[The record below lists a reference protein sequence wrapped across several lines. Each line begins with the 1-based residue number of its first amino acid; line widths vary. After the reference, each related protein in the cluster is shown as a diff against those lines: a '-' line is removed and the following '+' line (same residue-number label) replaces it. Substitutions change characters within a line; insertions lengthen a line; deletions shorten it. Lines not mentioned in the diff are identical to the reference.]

1 MSKNPAKLA
10 GWLDGVLEMLRP
22 PPREGLS
29 EYLDR
34 HYILS
39 PESSAS
45 PGKWRTRPDQKE
57 IVDAIGDMSIREVSI
72 MKSARYGLTLIACGA
87 LMRWIDADPRTILM
101 VQPTVKGGEAWSKKF
116 LAVMIRDNPRLVGK
130 IGDGTKQRDR
140 TILSKDFPGGTLT
153 IVGANSGA
161 GFRMLSCNIV
171 IRDEVDAYP
180 PSAGTD
186 GDPSKLAEKRSADY
200 WDAHLVSI
208 STPKISGQS
217 RIEQMFLDGD
227 QRRYHVPCP
236 QCGHMDILVFSRK
249 KSTGQGEFRG
259 HFMQWPDGEP
269 EKAFFVCRKNGCV
282 IEETSKRW
290 MMEHGAWI
298 ADAEFKGH
306 ASFHVWAAYSTSAA
320 ASWGQIAR
328 EWCEAQGKPDQLQ
341 VFVNTVLGETWVEQG
356 DAPEWQHLYA
366 RRQLYRR
373 GTVPEGVR
381 FLTCGV
387 DVQRDRFYYEV
398 VGWDLHKRSWSIDA
412 GELFGDTANEKT
424 YRQLDRLLETAYE
437 RWAQEGTTANA
448 HVLAHKLPI
457 ARLAIDSGD
466 GERTQDVYNWAR
478 RYPVTRVM
486 ACKGGGESVHVLVK
500 SPKPVDVKRSGKVY
514 KGGCKV
520 WTIGT
525 HVAKKELYGWLGLR
539 DEGGPKPNGW
549 CTFPGHEPEYFRQLT
564 AEHLVTTKDRRGF
577 TKREW
582 KIKPG
587 RENHY
592 LDARILARAA
602 AYAEGLDRYALPPE
616 QPADTTP
623 PPMPATQRQRPAK
636 PRPSRKPG
644 GFMGRRGNYRRG
656 R

>member
-1 MSKNPAKLA
+1 M
-10 GWLDGVLEMLRP
+10 
-22 PPREGLS
+22 
-29 EYLDR
+29 DR
-34 HYILS
+34 HYVLS

-45 PGKWRTRPDQKE
+45 PGKWRTRPDQRE
-57 IVDAIGDMSIREVSI
+57 IVDAIGDMSIREVTL
-72 MKSARYGLTLIACGA
+72 MKSARYGATLIKCGA

-116 LAVMIRDNPRLVGK
+116 LAAMIRDNPRLTGK

-161 GFRMLSCNIV
+161 GFRMLSCNV
-171 IRDEVDAYP
+171 ILRDEVDAYP

-208 STPKISGQS
+208 STPKIAGQS

-236 QCGHMDILVFSRK
+236 QCEHVDILVFSRK

-259 HFMQWPDGEP
+259 HYMQWPEGEP

-282 IEETSKRW
+282 IEERGKRW
-290 MMEHGAWI
+290 MMENGQWI

-320 ASWGQIAR
+320 ASWGQIAK
-328 EWCEAQGKPDQLQ
+328 EWLEAQGKPDQLQ

-356 DAPEWQHLYA
+356 DAPDWEHLYA
-366 RRQLYRR
+366 RRQPYRR
-373 GTVPEGVR
+373 GTVPDGVR

-398 VGWDLHKRSWSIDA
+398 VGWDLRKRSWSIDA
-412 GELFGDTANEKT
+412 GELFGDTADQKS
-424 YRQLDRLLETAYE
+424 YRMLDQLLAASYPRTLTESS
-437 RWAQEGTTANA
+437 TAN
-448 HVLAHKLPI
+448 LARLTPALPI

-466 GERTQDVYNWAR
+466 GSRTHDVYDWVR

-486 ACKGGGESVHVLVK
+486 ACRGGGPDVYAMVK
-500 SPKPVDVKRSGKVY
+500 SPRAVDVKRSGRVI
-514 KGGCKV
+514 KGGCRV
-520 WTIGT
+520 WTTGT

-539 DEGGPKPNGW
+539 DGGGPKPNGW
-549 CTFPGHEPEYFRQLT
+549 CTFPEYEPEYFKQLT
-564 AEHLVTTKDRRGF
+564 AEHLVTTKNKKGF
-577 TKREW
+577 TVREW

-592 LDARILARAA
+592 LDARILARVA
-602 AYAEGLDRYALPPE
+602 AYAEGLDRVALPSEQANADSTQGAPE
-616 QPADTTP
+616 PAR
-623 PPMPATQRQRPAK
+623 AQARK
-636 PRPSRKPG
+636 PRPKQPRKQG
-644 GFMGRRGNYRRG
+644 GFMGRRGGYAGRR
-656 R
+656 